1 MSERQMVYVVESLA
15 DDTPTTLS
23 IHSTR
28 ESAQA
33 AVPLYMADYRL
44 GDREDCYR
52 IQSVLLDWTIYEET
66 HP

>member
-33 AVPLYMADYRL
+33 AVPQYMADYRM
-44 GDREDCYR
+44 GGSEDDYR
-52 IQSVLLDWTIYEET
+52 IQSVLLDWTIYEVNDE
-66 HP
+66 

>member
-33 AVPLYMADYRL
+33 AVPRYMADYRM
-44 GDREDCYR
+44 GGSEDYYQIR
-52 IQSVLLDWTIYEET
+52 SVLLDWTIYEEEV
-66 HP
+66 